1 VTTTDRDIQILRSFI
16 QLKRKEQD
24 RKLKEL
30 REQAEK
36 DFSKILS
43 LIINEFKPT
52 RVYQW
57 GSLLEGNR
65 FQEISDIDIA
75 VEGITDPKTFFSLY
89 RKAQAL
95 TSFPLHLVQMETIH
109 PEYANNI
116 RQKGKLLYEKKIRT
130 EPWEAGEPRYT
141 FG

>member
-1 VTTTDRDIQILRSFI
+1 MTTLDRDIQTLRSFI
-16 QLKRKEQD
+16 QLKRQEQN

-30 REQAEK
+30 REQAER
-36 DFSKILS
+36 DFSNILT
-43 LIINEFKPT
+43 LIINEFNP
-52 RVYQW
+52 RRIYQW

-95 TSFPLHLVQMETIH
+95 TSFPLHLVQIETIH

-116 RQKGKLLYEKKIRT
+116 KQKGKLLYER
-130 EPWEAGEPRYT
+130 P
-141 FG
+141 F

>member
-1 VTTTDRDIQILRSFI
+1 VTTLDRDIQTLRSFI
-16 QLKRKEQD
+16 QLKRQEQN

-30 REQAEK
+30 REQAER
-36 DFSKILS
+36 DFSNILT
-43 LIINEFKPT
+43 LIINEFNP
-52 RVYQW
+52 RRIYQW

-95 TSFPLHLVQMETIH
+95 TSFPLHLVQIETIH

-116 RQKGKLLYEKKIRT
+116 KQKGKLLYER
-130 EPWEAGEPRYT
+130 P
-141 FG
+141 F